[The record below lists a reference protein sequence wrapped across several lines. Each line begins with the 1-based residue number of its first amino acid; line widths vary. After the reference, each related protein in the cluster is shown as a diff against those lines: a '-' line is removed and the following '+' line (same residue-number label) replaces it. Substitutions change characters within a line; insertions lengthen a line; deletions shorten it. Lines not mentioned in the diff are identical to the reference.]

1 MRRCSITNL
10 RVLEQLLTSRKI
22 FECTLFSLVRQF
34 PKNHP
39 RLEKPRGQR
48 GHVDAHLKSDWL
60 PQDPAECAPRGC
72 TGLTEKIL
80 GRKEQKTEIKE

>member
-10 RVLEQLLTSRKI
+10 RILELTSHFSNDLRMY
-22 FECTLFSLVRQF
+22 LFPHVRQF

-39 RLEKPRGQR
+39 RLEKSRGQR

-60 PQDPAECAPRGC
+60 HQDPAECAPRGC

-80 GRKEQKTEIKE
+80 GRKEQKTKIKE